1 MKNVFTI
8 LLAMIIALPVFS
20 QQRALVSKNLR
31 DISIEMK
38 SPVADLPGKAQTG
51 IPSVKSAYFTPE
63 ETIVGGSRYDNQSN
77 ASDQNRLYL
86 FNDGTIGAT
95 WTRSVEDG
103 TWSDRG
109 TGYNYFDGNN
119 WGPAPTGQLETEKTG
134 WPSYMPLGENGEMTI
149 AHGSSG
155 LVISKRDTK
164 GTGDWTYSLRPG
176 PTGHEY
182 IIWNR
187 TVTSGIDFNRIHC
200 LATTAST
207 VYSGTPFE
215 GLNGA
220 VVYSM
225 STDGGTF
232 WDMENVVLDGMT
244 SDDYVGFQG
253 DTYAFAEPKGDIIA
267 FVIGESWYDLFLM
280 KSTDGGET
288 FDKTL
293 IWEHPYPFFDT
304 ENPIV
309 TDTFYCADGANACAI
324 DNTGKVHVVF
334 GINRAISDGAT
345 TSWYPFV
352 DGIGYWNEDMPAF
365 SDNHHALDP
374 YGHPESELV
383 EDYNLIGWTQ
393 DVNGDGEIT
402 FVGTGTDNIGLY
414 YVGLSSMPQLVID
427 QGNNLYLVFSSVTE
441 TYDNGIAN
449 YRHIWARASPD
460 GGQTWLDFVDLT
472 SGLIHIFDECVYPS
486 CAANSDDYIY
496 LEYQSDA
503 EPGNALWGT
512 THPPT
517 DNNIVFSK
525 VPKPDI
531 IGISENKE
539 FINNNTVSQNY
550 PNPFSGITTVYVELS
565 QPVDLQIE
573 VTNMTGQLLL
583 NRSYRGHTGNNAL
596 EIDGSHLSKGIYF
609 YTVKSGAASVTK
621 KMIVE

>member
-215 GLNGA
+215 GLNGEIA
-220 VVYSM
+220 YIACRVV
-225 STDGGTF
+225 
-232 WDMENVVLDGMT
+232 
-244 SDDYVGFQG
+244 
-253 DTYAFAEPKGDIIA
+253 
-267 FVIGESWYDLFLM
+267 
-280 KSTDGGET
+280 
-288 FDKTL
+288 
-293 IWEHPYPFFDT
+293 
-304 ENPIV
+304 
-309 TDTFYCADGANACAI
+309 
-324 DNTGKVHVVF
+324 
-334 GINRAISDGAT
+334 
-345 TSWYPFV
+345 
-352 DGIGYWNEDMPAF
+352 
-365 SDNHHALDP
+365 
-374 YGHPESELV
+374 
-383 EDYNLIGWTQ
+383 
-393 DVNGDGEIT
+393 
-402 FVGTGTDNIGLY
+402 
-414 YVGLSSMPQLVID
+414 
-427 QGNNLYLVFSSVTE
+427 
-441 TYDNGIAN
+441 
-449 YRHIWARASPD
+449 
-460 GGQTWLDFVDLT
+460 
-472 SGLIHIFDECVYPS
+472 
-486 CAANSDDYIY
+486 
-496 LEYQSDA
+496 
-503 EPGNALWGT
+503 
-512 THPPT
+512 
-517 DNNIVFSK
+517 
-525 VPKPDI
+525 
-531 IGISENKE
+531 
-539 FINNNTVSQNY
+539 
-550 PNPFSGITTVYVELS
+550 
-565 QPVDLQIE
+565 
-573 VTNMTGQLLL
+573 
-583 NRSYRGHTGNNAL
+583 
-596 EIDGSHLSKGIYF
+596 GIYKKALF
-609 YTVKSGAASVTK
+609 FRVNYARQTK
-621 KMIVE
+621 KYRS